1 VSADVGNRLRRSFGK
16 PMTVRAFEQCPVQA
30 TRRHPRAAIRRA
42 MGERGASLVEFALVV
57 PLLLMI
63 VFGAF
68 SGAVAF
74 NNKQDIVYAAR
85 EGARYGATVP
95 QSQCTPIANCGG
107 KTWAQLVQAVVVQ
120 RSDGEIKAS
129 EVCAALVSGSPGTVA
144 SAPYTTKADGTS
156 CYNDANGGT
165 GPRVQVSVSHPGSL
179 NAVFLVIP
187 LTTSSQATAHFEQ

>member
-1 VSADVGNRLRRSFGK
+1 MS
-16 PMTVRAFEQCPVQA
+16 VRAFAEGPVQA
-30 TRRHPRAAIRRA
+30 GRRRPDAAIRRA
-42 MGERGASLVEFALVV
+42 RGERGASLVEFALVV

-95 QSQCTPIANCGG
+95 QSQCTPTANCGG
-107 KTWAQLVQAVVVQ
+107 KTWAQLVQAVVVE

-144 SAPYTTKADGTS
+144 SAPFTTKADGTS
-156 CYNDANGGT
+156 CYNDANGGA
-165 GPRVQVSVSHPGSL
+165 GARVQVSVSHAGSL

>member
-1 VSADVGNRLRRSFGK
+1 
-16 PMTVRAFEQCPVQA
+16 M
-30 TRRHPRAAIRRA
+30 
-42 MGERGASLVEFALVV
+42 EFALVV

-95 QSQCTPIANCGG
+95 QSQCTPTANCGG

-120 RSDGEIKAS
+120 RSDGEINAS

-144 SAPYTTKADGTS
+144 SAPFTTKADGTS
-156 CYNDANGGT
+156 CYNDGERRCGAS
-165 GPRVQVSVSHPGSL
+165 GPGLRLSCGITQRSASCHPADHVESSNCAFRTMIRHRDAGRKR
-179 NAVFLVIP
+179 NAAPCSCSPRF
-187 LTTSSQATAHFEQ
+187 F